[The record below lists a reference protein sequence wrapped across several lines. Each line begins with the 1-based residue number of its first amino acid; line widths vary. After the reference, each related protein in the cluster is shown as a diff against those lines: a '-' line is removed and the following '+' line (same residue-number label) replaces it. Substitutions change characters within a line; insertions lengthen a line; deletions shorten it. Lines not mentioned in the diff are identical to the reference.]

1 LQSAPSLEVVRGDV
15 FDPPSLDAAVHG
27 QDAAVV
33 ILGVS
38 FAAAR
43 KPTNVFSQ
51 GTRNLITALKAA
63 CVRQLIVVSSF
74 GVGDSGR
81 DAWIL
86 ERMFFALVVRGAYAD
101 KDLQEQAVRE
111 SGLDYTI
118 VRPTRLTMGPGN
130 RPLHC
135 TRRPWSD
142 PFADCASRRRPIHL
156 GCAPHPRVRRQD
168 GLAREARKGPLTA
181 RLA

>member
-1 LQSAPSLEVVRGDV
+1 MNILVVGSTGPQGREFITQALGAGHAVRALARNPSALQSAPSLEVVRGDV

-81 DAWIL
+81 DAGIL
-86 ERMFFALVVRGAYAD
+86 ERVFFALVVRGAYAD
-101 KDLQEQAVRE
+101 KDL
-111 SGLDYTI
+111 
-118 VRPTRLTMGPGN
+118 
-130 RPLHC
+130 
-135 TRRPWSD
+135 WSR
-142 PFADCASRRRPIHL
+142 PFARVASITPSFARP
-156 GCAPHPRVRRQD
+156 A
-168 GLAREARKGPLTA
+168 
-181 RLA
+181 